1 MKKPFALLAAVSA
14 GMAFADVCTTLFTAR
29 PSVSNV
35 TMAPKAG
42 TRSYVV
48 SYDLNT
54 DAYVTVA
61 FETNGVALPAE
72 LCADVGGNVNRYVAG
87 GDGRQIVWR
96 PDRLSGFVD
105 LKNVKPVVTVWPLDV
120 PPPYMVVQLDSS
132 SNVAYY
138 ASAAAI
144 PDGVAHRRYK
154 TTHMVFAKIPAAGRN
169 WTMGNVAGERGTDT
183 RELIRTVTFTR
194 DYYMAIYEC
203 TGGQYLQFMDS
214 NPTTVHPCAEDLD
227 VSPVCNPKLSDVRS
241 DGSDGNFGLPPAESS
256 YVGRMRARTGL
267 AVDLP
272 THAEWEVAARAG
284 CSERV
289 NVPGATMNDVAWTSS
304 NWKNDPKYAA
314 GLYTKNQP
322 HEVGL
327 LKPNAFGLYDTI
339 GNVLEQGREWL
350 IASAPEAYVATFGKG
365 ATLSNYGDVVWVDP
379 AYFEK
384 SVKVGGT
391 TYTAANTDCGRWGG
405 GYTEAATS
413 NGMSPSRWAGYGLNG
428 QTDTGFRLMCP
439 VANGGKLD

>member
-1 MKKPFALLAAVSA
+1 MKKTLVLLAAVSA
-14 GMAFADVCTTLFTAR
+14 GMAFADVCTTLFTAQ

-35 TMAPKAG
+35 EMAPKSG
-42 TRSYVV
+42 TKSYVV

-72 LCADVGGNVNRYVAG
+72 LCTDVGGNVNRYVAG

-105 LKNVKPVVTVWPLDV
+105 LKDVKPVVTVWPLDV
-120 PPPYMVVQLDSS
+120 PPPYMVAQLDSS

-144 PDGVAHRRYK
+144 PDGVGHRRYK

-183 RELIRTVTFTR
+183 RELIRTVTFTK

-203 TGGQYLQFMDS
+203 TGGQYKLLMGA
-214 NPTTVHPCAEDLD
+214 NPTKTATTHPCLEDLD
-227 VSPVCNPKLSDVRS
+227 VVPVSSTTLAKVRS
-241 DGSDGNFGLPPAESS
+241 DGNFVQLPVTNS
-256 YVGRMRARTGL
+256 YVDLMRKRTGL

-284 CSERV
+284 CTGRV
-289 NVPGATMNDVAWTSS
+289 NVPDATMNDVAWTTA

-314 GLYTKNQP
+314 GLYTQNQT

-350 IASAPEAYVATFGKG
+350 IASEAKAYVATFGEG
-365 ATLSNYGDVVWVDP
+365 ATLENYGDIVWVDP

-384 SVKVGGT
+384 SIVVGGT
-391 TYTAANTDCGRWGG
+391 TYTAGGSDSGRWGG
-405 GYTEAATS
+405 AYAESATS
-413 NGMSPSRWAGYGLNG
+413 NGMSPSRWAGYGHLG